1 MRSNLV
7 AKADSVSEPWDDLEY
22 RELFRAFPLTGR
34 APSGDAAAA
43 LARRL
48 GRSTG
53 AIVAQWDDGLAYC
66 RKMESYATSE
76 ALASYLASEGLCRA
90 LTTS

>member
-1 MRSNLV
+1 MQL
-7 AKADSVSEPWDDLEY
+7 ACLHLDQMSEPWDELEY
-22 RELFRAFPLTGR
+22 RELFRAFPLTGS

-48 GRSTG
+48 GRSIG
-53 AIVAQWDDGLAYC
+53 AIVAQWDDGLSYC
-66 RKMESYATSE
+66 RQRESYATSE
-76 ALASYLASEGLCRA
+76 ALANYLAREGLCRD